1 VQALMPPPLPDRF
14 SLEVRLGRDG
24 DIELWLARDTS
35 LDRPVEIR
43 FLGPDTGHDR
53 RRRFLSS
60 VRDAAAVSHPHFT
73 SVYTA
78 GEVPDGVYAVS
89 EWTGAISFA
98 DRLASNETIPVEEFL
113 PNASGLAEALTALHA
128 EGIVHGAIDT
138 GALFHAVAHPAKLG
152 GVGRIPRTSTAID
165 DVRSLAAALEEGL
178 TGQPPGGPPP
188 SEVVDALSP
197 AVDRILHDAQAGL
210 LTARAFANELSA
222 APTPKP
228 PPPES
233 PRFSRRLLMVATILV
248 AAAVSLIMVGR
259 LLVADTGSPILVPDS
274 PQPAATPVTTV
285 ATTLVDRPAGSAD
298 GSDDA
303 LEPVDVL
310 EVAAFDPFGEQE
322 ENDDRIPAL
331 VDGDPDTSWRTERY
345 RDPLPALKPG
355 VGLVFAVGDEARR
368 ASFGGITRGVH
379 YELRWSES
387 MNDDIDEWER
397 IAGGETISTE
407 LDVQLPNRDAGRW
420 LLWLTDLPEAS
431 DGGHL
436 AEIAEV
442 RFRR

>member
-1 VQALMPPPLPDRF
+1 MPPPLPDRF
-14 SLEVRLGRDG
+14 TLEVRLGRDD

-43 FLGPDTGHDR
+43 FLGPDTGR
-53 RRRFLSS
+53 ERQQRFLSS

-89 EWTGAISFA
+89 EWTGAISVA

-113 PNASGLAEALTALHA
+113 SNAAGLAEALTALHA

-152 GVGRIPRTSTAID
+152 GVGRNPRTATAID
-165 DVRSLAAALEEGL
+165 DVRSLASALEEGL

-188 SEVVDALSP
+188 SEVVDGLSP
-197 AVDRILHDAQAGL
+197 AVDRILADAQSGR

-222 APTPKP
+222 APSPKP

-248 AAAVSLIMVGR
+248 VAAVSLIMVGR
-259 LLVADTGSPILVPDS
+259 LLVADTGAPILVPES
-274 PQPAATPVTTV
+274 PQPVATPVTTV
-285 ATTLVDRPAGSAD
+285 ATTTADQPAG
-298 GSDDA
+298 GGEGNGEPP
-303 LEPVDVL
+303 EPVDVV
-310 EVAAFDPFGEQE
+310 EVVAFDPFGEDE
-322 ENDDRIPAL
+322 ENDDRLPEL
-331 VDGDPDTSWRTERY
+331 VDGDPETAWRTERY

-355 VGLVFAVGDEARR
+355 VGVAFAVDDEAGG
-368 ASFGGITRGVH
+368 ASFSGITRGVH
-379 YELRWSES
+379 YLLMWSES
-387 MNDDIDEWER
+387 MPEDLGEWEP
-397 IAGGETISTE
+397 IAGGQTISTE
-407 LDVQLPNRDAGRW
+407 LDLQLPRRGAGRW
-420 LLWLTDLPEAS
+420 LLWFTDLPEAP